1 MSFSA
6 SSNSSG
12 DRTSLLNSITFRGY
26 AYQAL
31 LFLLVLATGWYLYTN
46 VTTNLERQG
55 IATGFGFLSEPAGF
69 DIGETIIPFDASQSY
84 GEALI
89 VGILNTLYVSFF
101 SIIAATILGVTMG
114 VLSVSKHPV
123 FQRFARAYVE
133 VARNIPVVLHVIFF
147 ATVIQNLPLPRD
159 AFHPFPGVYLSNRG
173 LNIAVPV
180 YDPLYVAVGISFL
193 VSVIAVIGLH
203 YWARRHRE
211 KTGRFIEVSNF
222 SLLVIVGVP
231 VLTWLVGGAPLDW
244 NTPVFR
250 GFNFQGGFAVTPEFV
265 ALLVGLSFYSGAF
278 IAEIVRSG
286 IEAVPKGQFEAAKSV
301 GLKPGFVMRYV
312 VFPQALR
319 VMIPPIASKYLSLV
333 KNSSLGV
340 LIGYPDLVNIGN
352 TTMNQTGQA
361 VEAIA
366 IMMVVYLMISL
377 VISTFMNLYNHLS
390 RIRER

>member
-1 MSFSA
+1 MP
-6 SSNSSG
+6 SSQPTRAHE
-12 DRTSLLNSITFRGY
+12 DKPSLLNSISFRGY

-31 LFLLVLATGWYLYTN
+31 LILFVLTIGWYLYSN
-46 VTTNLERQG
+46 VTGNLERQG

-69 DIGETIIPFDASQSY
+69 DIGESFIAFDASQSY

-101 SIIAATILGVTMG
+101 SIIVATIVGVSMG
-114 VLSVSKHPV
+114 VLSVSSHPV
-123 FQRFARAYVE
+123 FRRFARAYVE

-147 ATVIQNLPLPRD
+147 ATLIQNLPLPKQ
-159 AFHPFPGVYLSNRG
+159 AFHPLPGVFLSNRG
-173 LNIAVPV
+173 LNFAVPV
-180 YDPLYVAVGISFL
+180 YDPVYMWAGVTFL
-193 VSVIAVIGLH
+193 AAMLAAFGLH
-203 YWARRHRE
+203 YWARRYRE
-211 KTGRFIEVSNF
+211 KTGQFIEVGKI
-222 SLLVIVGVP
+222 SLLLIVGLP
-231 VLTWLVGGAPLDW
+231 VLVWLIGGAPLEW
-244 NTPVFR
+244 NSPVFR
-250 GFNFQGGFAVTPEFV
+250 GFNFQGGFAITPEFV

-286 IEAVPKGQFEAAKSV
+286 IEAVPKGQFEAAKAV

-319 VMIPPIASKYLSLV
+319 VMIPPIASKYLSLA

-340 LIGYPDLVNIGN
+340 LIGYPDLVNVGN

-366 IMMVVYLMISL
+366 IMMIVYLMISL
-377 VISTFMNLYNHLS
+377 VISTFMNVYNHLS